1 MVILGNVI
9 VKHSKGYCMQKNQVF
24 HLDRLPEDQKK
35 MWQETA
41 ESIGFQFDCSNTDD
55 QDGLKKQINA
65 AEYLIVKKA
74 VLAKELLDAAPDL
87 KLVQLEGRL
96 ADKIP
101 VEELKQRG
109 IAFKVVGLPSTIAVA
124 EHAVALI
131 LACAKKIVPAHDMT
145 ASGAYRDLGIQPKVT
160 TERSHGFQWMKIEG
174 LVELNGL
181 KLGIFGFGEIG
192 NEIAI
197 RLRSFNMEILYHK
210 RNRFDANYEQQLG
223 INYASKEDLF
233 KTADIIVLNCP
244 LTPQTEKAVGEHEL
258 SLMKNTA
265 LLVNV
270 SRGGVVDEPAL
281 VNALENKK
289 IAGAGLDV
297 FVEEPVP
304 YDHPYLA
311 LDNVVLTP
319 HIAGGLG
326 AGRIRNINTVLGMI
340 KESISQK
347 K

>member
-1 MVILGNVI
+1 M
-9 VKHSKGYCMQKNQVF
+9 
-24 HLDRLPEDQKK
+24 
-35 MWQETA
+35 A
-41 ESIGFQFDCSNTDD
+41 
-55 QDGLKKQINA
+55 
-65 AEYLIVKKA
+65 
-74 VLAKELLDAAPDL
+74 
-87 KLVQLEGRL
+87 
-96 ADKIP
+96 
-101 VEELKQRG
+101 
-109 IAFKVVGLPSTIAVA
+109 GLPSTIAVA

-131 LACAKKIVPAHDMT
+131 LACAKKIVPAHELT
-145 ASGAYRDLGIQPKVT
+145 VRGAYRDLGIEPAVT
-160 TERSHGFQWMKIEG
+160 TERSHGFQWMKIQG

-197 RLRSFNMEILYHK
+197 RLRSFNMQVLYHK
-210 RNRFDANYEQQLG
+210 RTRFDADYEKQLG
-223 INYASKEDLF
+223 ISYASKEDLF
-233 KTADIIVLNCP
+233 KSADVVVLNCP
-244 LTPQTEKAVGEHEL
+244 LTPQTEKAVGEREL

-281 VNALENKK
+281 VEALKNKK

-297 FVEEPVP
+297 FLEEPVP
-304 YDHPYLA
+304 YDHEYLS

-340 KESISQK
+340 EKARSQQK
-347 K
+347 

>member
-1 MVILGNVI
+1 
-9 VKHSKGYCMQKNQVF
+9 MQKNQIF
-24 HLDRLPEDQKK
+24 HLDKLPEDQKQ
-35 MWQETA
+35 MWHEAA
-41 ESIGFQFDCSNTDD
+41 EPMGFRFDCSNTDD
-55 QDGLKKQINA
+55 PDELKKRIRK
-65 AEYLIVKKA
+65 AEYLVVKKA
-74 VLAKELLDAAPDL
+74 VLTKELLDAAPGL
-87 KLVQLEGRL
+87 ELVQLEGRL

-101 VEELKQRG
+101 LEELKRRQ
-109 IAFKVVGLPSTIAVA
+109 IAFAVVGLPSTIAVA

-131 LACAKKIVPAHDMT
+131 LACSKKIVPAHELT
-145 ASGAYRDLGIQPKVT
+145 ARGAYRDLGIQPKVT

-181 KLGIFGFGEIG
+181 TLGIFGFGEIG
-192 NEIAI
+192 NEISI
-197 RLRSFNMEILYHK
+197 RLRAFNMEILYHK
-210 RNRFDANYEQQLG
+210 RHRFEPNYEKQLG
-223 INYASKEDLF
+223 ITYASKEQLF
-233 KTADIIVLNCP
+233 ESADVVVLNCP
-244 LTPQTEKAVGEHEL
+244 LTEQTEKAVGAHEL

-281 VNALENKK
+281 VDALKNKR

-304 YDHPYLA
+304 YDHPYLS

-340 KESISQK
+340 KKASAG
-347 K
+347 

>member
-1 MVILGNVI
+1 
-9 VKHSKGYCMQKNQVF
+9 MQNNQVF

-41 ESIGFQFDCSNTDD
+41 ESMGFQFDCSNTDD
-55 QDGLKKQINA
+55 QHELKKQLKSV
-65 AEYLIVKKA
+65 EYLIVKKA
-74 VLAKELLDAAPDL
+74 IPTKDLLDAAPDL
-87 KLVQLEGRL
+87 KLVQLEGRI

-101 VEELKQRG
+101 VEELKQRK
-109 IAFKVVGLPSTIAVA
+109 IPFKVVGLPSTIAVA

-131 LACAKKIVPAHDMT
+131 LACAKKIIPAHELT
-145 ASGAYRDLGIQPKVT
+145 VSGAYRDLGIQPKIT

-197 RLRSFNMEILYHK
+197 RLRPFNMEILYHK
-210 RNRFDANYEQQLG
+210 RNRFDAHYEEQLG
-223 INYASKEDLF
+223 INYATKEDLF
-233 KTADIIVLNCP
+233 KAADVIVLNCP
-244 LTPQTEKAVGEHEL
+244 LTPQTEKAVGEYEL
-258 SLMKNTA
+258 SLMKDTA

-281 VNALENKK
+281 VKALEDKK

-304 YDHPYLA
+304 YDHAYLA

-326 AGRIRNINTVLGMI
+326 GGRIRNINTVLGII
-340 KESISQK
+340 KEAISQK
-347 K
+347 Q

>member
-1 MVILGNVI
+1 MYKSQI
-9 VKHSKGYCMQKNQVF
+9 F
-24 HLDRLPEDQKK
+24 HLDQLPEEQKK

-41 ESIGFQFDCSNTDD
+41 ESMDLQFDCSNTDD
-55 QDGLKKQINA
+55 QDELKKQLKA
-65 AEYLIVKKA
+65 AQYLVVKKA
-74 VLAKELLDAAPDL
+74 VLTKELLDAAPDL
-87 KLVQLEGRL
+87 ELVQLEGRI

-101 VEELKQRG
+101 VEDLKQRG
-109 IAFKVVGLPSTIAVA
+109 IPFAVVGLPSTIAVA

-131 LACAKKIVPAHDMT
+131 LACAKKIVPAHALT
-145 ASGAYRDLGIQPKVT
+145 VEGAYRDLGIQPKVT

-174 LVELNGL
+174 LEELNGL

-197 RLRSFNMEILYHK
+197 RLKSFNMEILYHK
-210 RNRFDANYEQQLG
+210 RNRFDADYEKQLG
-223 INYASKEDLF
+223 VNYASKDDLF
-233 KTADIIVLNCP
+233 QTADIIILNCP
-244 LTPQTEKAVGEHEL
+244 LTPQTQNAVSDHEL

-265 LLVNV
+265 FLVNV

-281 VNALENKK
+281 VKALKGKK

-304 YDHPYLA
+304 CDHAYLE
-311 LDNVVLTP
+311 LDNVVFTP
-319 HIAGGLG
+319 HIAGGKG
-326 AGRIRNINTVLGMI
+326 RGRIRNIETVLGII
-340 KESISQK
+340 KEAISQK

>member
-1 MVILGNVI
+1 MRN
-9 VKHSKGYCMQKNQVF
+9 HRVF
-24 HLDRLPEDQKK
+24 HLDALPEDQRK
-35 MWQETA
+35 MWRDTA
-41 ESIGFQFDCSNTDD
+41 ESKGFQFDCRTGDD
-55 QDGLKKQINA
+55 PEELKKQIRTA
-65 AEYLIVKKA
+65 QTLIVKKA
-74 VLAKELLDAAPDL
+74 ELEKELLDAAPQL

-101 VEELKQRG
+101 VEELERRG
-109 IAFKVVGLPSTIAVA
+109 IRFEVAGLPSTIAVA

-131 LACAKKIVPAHDMT
+131 LACAKKIVPAHEMT
-145 ASGAYRDLGIQPKVT
+145 ASGAYRNLGIQPKVT
-160 TERSHGFQWMKIEG
+160 SERSHGFQWMKIEG

-181 KLGIFGFGEIG
+181 TLGIFGFGEIG

-197 RLRSFNMEILYHK
+197 RLRSFNMDVLYHK
-210 RNRFDANYEQQLG
+210 RSRLEADYEWQLG
-223 INYASKEDLF
+223 VAYAGRDELF
-233 KTADIIVLNCP
+233 KGADVVVLNCP
-244 LTPQTEKAVGEHEL
+244 LTRQTEKAVSEHEL

-281 VNALENKK
+281 VDALRSKK

-304 YDHPYLA
+304 FDHPYLT

-326 AGRIRNINTVLGMI
+326 AGRIRNINTVLGKI
-340 KESISQK
+340 EEVISK
-347 K
+347 

>member
-1 MVILGNVI
+1 MRN
-9 VKHSKGYCMQKNQVF
+9 KQVF
-24 HLDRLPEDQKK
+24 HLDGLPEDQKK

-41 ESIGFQFDCSNTDD
+41 ESMGFQFDCAKSDD
-55 QDGLKKQINA
+55 LEELKKQIRS

-74 VLAKELLDAAPDL
+74 VLPKELLDAAPEL

-101 VEELKQRG
+101 VEELEKRN
-109 IAFKVVGLPSTIAVA
+109 IAFTVAGLPSTIAVA

-131 LACAKKIVPAHDMT
+131 LACAKKIVPAHELT
-145 ASGAYRDLGIQPKVT
+145 VRGAYRDLGIEPTVT
-160 TERSHGFQWMKIEG
+160 TERSHGFQWMKIQG

-197 RLRSFNMEILYHK
+197 RLRSFNMQILYHK
-210 RNRFDANYEQQLG
+210 RNRFDADYEKQLG
-223 INYASKEDLF
+223 ISYASKEDLF
-233 KTADIIVLNCP
+233 ESADVVVLNCP
-244 LTPQTEKAVGEHEL
+244 LTPQTEKAVGEREL

-270 SRGGVVDEPAL
+270 CRGGVVDEPAL
-281 VNALENKK
+281 VDALKNKK

-297 FVEEPVP
+297 FLEEPVP
-304 YDHPYLA
+304 YDHDYLS

-340 KESISQK
+340 TEAVSQQK
-347 K
+347 

>member
-1 MVILGNVI
+1 MIILDDVNVE
-9 VKHSKGYCMQKNQVF
+9 HSKGYCMQKNQIF
-24 HLDRLPEDQKK
+24 HLDKLPEDQKK

-41 ESIGFQFDCSNTDD
+41 GSMGFQFDCSSTDD
-55 QDGLKKQINA
+55 QNELKNQIKA

-74 VLAKELLDAAPDL
+74 VLTKKLLDAAPEL
-87 KLVQLEGRL
+87 NFVQLEGRL
-96 ADKIP
+96 SNKIA
-101 VEELKQRG
+101 VDELKKRSIGFQV
-109 IAFKVVGLPSTIAVA
+109 AGLPSTIAVA

-131 LACAKKIVPAHDMT
+131 LACAKKIIPAHELT
-145 ASGAYRDLGIQPKVT
+145 VGGAYRDLGIEPNVT

-197 RLRSFNMEILYHK
+197 RLRSFNMEVYYHK
-210 RNRFDANYEQQLG
+210 RNRFEPEYEQQLG

-233 KTADIIVLNCP
+233 KTADVIILNCP
-244 LTPQTEKAVGEHEL
+244 LTPQTEKAVGEKEL
-258 SLMKNTA
+258 SLMKSTA

-281 VNALENKK
+281 VKALKNKK

-304 YDHPYLA
+304 YDHPYLT

-326 AGRIRNINTVLGMI
+326 AGRIRNINTVLGKI
-340 KESISQK
+340 KAAVSGK
-347 K
+347 N